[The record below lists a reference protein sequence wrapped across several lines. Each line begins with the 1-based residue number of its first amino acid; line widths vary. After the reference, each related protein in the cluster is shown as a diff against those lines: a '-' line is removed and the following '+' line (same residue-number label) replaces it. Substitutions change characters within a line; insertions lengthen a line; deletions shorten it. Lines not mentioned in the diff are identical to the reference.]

1 VPLTATGRS
10 RLVVAHVCVAFVLSA
25 LVAVLYLTTFLQ
37 IRRLQ
42 PGYPQRIIMSVFTP
56 PEPFRLAHGLG
67 PPVFLAGTIV
77 IGVLARRAA
86 RREPPAPGW
95 QAALIALHA
104 AFLLPFLL
112 VFLWAS
118 LWCHNVFAA
127 IERSRA

>member
-1 VPLTATGRS
+1 VTATGRN
-10 RLVVAHVCVAFVLSA
+10 RLVVAHVCLAFVLSA

-42 PGYPQRIIMSVFTP
+42 PGYPQRVVMSVFTP
-56 PEPFRLAHGLG
+56 PEPFRLAHGAG
-67 PPVFLAGTIV
+67 PVVFLVGTVV
-77 IGVLARRAA
+77 IGALARRAA
-86 RREPPAPGW
+86 RREPAAPRW
-95 QAALIALHA
+95 QAALIGLHA

-127 IERSRA
+127 LERSRP